1 MKIESTVTAYAQNA
15 YMTGSAQETTAVNSA
30 PAAPANATAIS
41 TPVPS
46 TSVSLSGKALM
57 LSRLFGTTDP
67 NATLPVLDGAH
78 GMDRGN
84 SGIQSTNYL
93 TENDRALI
101 ADMYSYAQ
109 QQGADLQYVDTL
121 AVTLSRYRQSDNGRL
136 SGGFNSFDA
145 EGHQLSSSYSPTDT
159 ATADRILNGN
169 AINSTQLDHGFLR
182 YILDPGMALG
192 NTSNISFMEQMVT
205 KFSDQGTTATPLPPK
220 FSSFSVQDLAMKN
233 AVITASKEVVYK
245 PPESQIA
252 NIDGQWYVLDP
263 SVMKDLD
270 PAQRLSAQHNQPIV
284 DSLLASQGTSKE
296 SLNARLL
303 DLLGVNGSHGAKKLQ
318 KT

>member
-15 YMTGSAQETTAVNSA
+15 YMTGSAQETPASNSA
-30 PAAPANATAIS
+30 PAAATAKA

-84 SGIQSTNYL
+84 SGIQATNYL
-93 TENDRALI
+93 TENDRSVI

-109 QQGADLQYVDTL
+109 QQGTDLQYVDTL
-121 AVTLSRYRQSDNGRL
+121 AVTLGRYRQSDNGRL
-136 SGGFNSFDA
+136 ATGGNKGTDFDSA
-145 EGHQLSSSYSPTDT
+145 GHQLSFSYSPADT

-169 AINSTQLDHGFLR
+169 AINSTQLDRGFIR

-192 NTSNISFMEQMVT
+192 NTANISFMEQMVT
-205 KFSDQGTTATPLPPK
+205 KFSDQGTSATPLPAK
-220 FSSFSVQDLAMKN
+220 FSSFSVNDMTMKN
-233 AVITASKEVVYK
+233 VVITASKEVVYK
-245 PPESQIA
+245 APQSQIA
-252 NIDGQWYVLDP
+252 NIDGQWYVFDP
-263 SVMKDLD
+263 SVMEDLD
-270 PAQRLSAQHNQPIV
+270 PSQRLSAQRNQPIV

-296 SLNARLL
+296 SLDARLL
-303 DLLGVNGSHGAKKLQ
+303 DLLGSTGKHGGKKLQ
-318 KT
+318 KP

>member
-15 YMTGSAQETTAVNSA
+15 YTTGGAQETTAANAA
-30 PAAPANATAIS
+30 PAATADS
-41 TPVPS
+41 TASAMPVPS

-57 LSRLFGTTDP
+57 LSRLFGTSDP
-67 NATLPVLDGAH
+67 NAALPVLDGAH

-84 SGIQSTNYL
+84 SGIQATNYL
-93 TENDRALI
+93 TENDRTLV

-109 QQGADLQYVDTL
+109 QQGADLQYVDHL
-121 AVTLSRYRQSDNGRL
+121 AITLSRYRQSDNGRL

-145 EGHQLSSSYSPTDT
+145 EGHQLSSSYSPADT

-169 AINSTQLDHGFLR
+169 AINSTQLDRGFVR

-192 NTSNISFMEQMVT
+192 NTANISFMEQMVT
-205 KFSDQGTTATPLPPK
+205 KFSDQGTSATPLPAK
-220 FSSFSVQDLAMKN
+220 FSSFSVNDMAMKN
-233 AVITASKEVVYK
+233 VVITASKEVVYK
-245 PPESQIA
+245 APQSQIA
-252 NIDGQWYVLDP
+252 NIDGQWYVFDP

-270 PAQRLSAQHNQPIV
+270 PSQRLSAQRNQPIV

-296 SLNARLL
+296 SLDARLL
-303 DLLGVNGSHGAKKLQ
+303 DLLGITGKHGGKKLQ
-318 KT
+318 KP